1 MTGTQ
6 WPTNLDPNP
15 PTDGKT
21 EEGEEW
27 KAVERADDVRN
38 FCDISLSNEN
48 PNLMNSARL
57 SKGMDTLSTQQPDL
71 RSIGSGTSVFFLLH
85 RYCRIVARR
94 DKTKASVVRK
104 AIAVS

>member
-1 MTGTQ
+1 M
-6 WPTNLDPNP
+6 
-15 PTDGKT
+15 T
-21 EEGEEW
+21 EEEEW

-57 SKGMDTLSTQQPDL
+57 SKGTDTLNAQPDL
-71 RSIGSGTSVFFLLH
+71 RLIGSGMMSVFFLLH